1 MKKHGWIRWAR
12 IAAAALFSAVFAAA
26 FLGFAPAARALRI
39 EFAPTL
45 LRCVASFTFGA
56 LATLF
61 ALLLATWLFGR
72 FYCAVLCPLGIWQD
86 LATWLSRRKGRPE
99 RNHPRIRYFILGFAL
114 CALIGWV
121 LPFMVLDPYSNAG
134 RIVAGGFTFGALL
147 PLVLVTLLALWKKRL
162 YCTTL
167 CPVGT
172 LLGLAGA
179 RGLFRLQFTDKCV
192 KCGACVKSCPA
203 GCIDPAAG
211 TLDNERCVRCLNC
224 LSVCRLGGV
233 EFTARRRRVETPAVA
248 VEPEAKTVP
257 PDPARRE
264 FIANVFSLI
273 EGAMLGTLFTK
284 AAAIPMLVGKMTQ
297 EPGTGLILPPGA
309 GDEARFTMKCTACQ
323 LCTANCP
330 AGIIVPA
337 PGGYGPVRL
346 DLSRGACL
354 YDCDKCS
361 AVCPTGALVPL
372 GLEKKRRT
380 KIARAK
386 FDAAHCIVCQELK
399 KCGKC
404 AAACPAGA
412 IALRGKLGV
421 PKLDIEKCIG
431 CGACQAACPAKPDK
445 AMTVGPVPFQGTVN
459 ESQPTEEV

>member
-1 MKKHGWIRWAR
+1 MGKKRFLR
-12 IAAAALFSAVFAAA
+12 ILRIISAALFFAVTLAAFTGCFAAA
-26 FLGFAPAARALRI
+26 RAIRI
-39 EFAPTL
+39 EFAPAL

-56 LATLF
+56 LATLL

-72 FYCAVLCPLGIWQD
+72 FYCAALCPLGIWQD
-86 LATWLSRRKGRPE
+86 LAGWLSRRRGRPE
-99 RNHPRIRYFILGFAL
+99 RNHPRIRYFILGFSL
-114 CALIGWV
+114 SALIGWV
-121 LPFMVLDPYSNAG
+121 LPFMALDPYSNAG
-134 RIVAGGFTFGALL
+134 RIVAGGFMIGALT
-147 PLVLVTLLALWKKRL
+147 PLVLITALAIWKKRI

-172 LLGLAGA
+172 LLGLTAA

-192 KCGACVKSCPA
+192 KCGACVKVCPA

-233 EFTARRRRVETPAVA
+233 EFTVRRRRIEAPAVA
-248 VEPEAKTVP
+248 VEPEERPAP

-264 FIANVFSLI
+264 FLINCTAVFG
-273 EGAMLGTLFTK
+273 GAMLGTVFTR

-297 EPGTGLILPPGA
+297 ESGTGLILPPGA

-337 PGGYGPVRL
+337 PGGYGPVHL
-346 DLSRGACL
+346 DLSRGACR
-354 YDCDKCS
+354 YDCDRCS

-380 KIARAK
+380 RIARAK
-386 FDAAHCIVCQELK
+386 FDAEHCIVCQELK

-404 AAACPAGA
+404 AAACPTGA
-412 IALRGKLGV
+412 IRLRGKLGV
-421 PKLDIEKCIG
+421 PQLNADKCIG
-431 CGACQAACPAKPDK
+431 CGACQAACPAEPQK
-445 AMTVGPVPFQGTVN
+445 AMTVHSVG
-459 ESQPTEEV
+459 SQTTIEKPLPTEEV

>member
-1 MKKHGWIRWAR
+1 MKKHEWFRWVR
-12 IAAAALFSAVFAAA
+12 IAAAALFAAVFAAA
-26 FLGFAPAARALRI
+26 FLGCFTFARALRI
-39 EFAPTL
+39 EFAPAL
-45 LRCVASFTFGA
+45 LRCVASFSFGA
-56 LATLF
+56 LATLL

-72 FYCAVLCPLGIWQD
+72 FYCAALCPLGIWQD
-86 LATWLSRRKGRPE
+86 AVGRLSRRRGRPE

-114 CALIGWV
+114 SALIGWA

-134 RIVAGGFTFGALL
+134 RIVAGGFIIGALA
-147 PLVLVTLLALWKKRL
+147 PPVLITALAVWKKRL
-162 YCTTL
+162 YCTTI
-167 CPVGT
+167 CPVGA
-172 LLGLAGA
+172 LLGLTSA

-211 TLDNERCVRCLNC
+211 TLDNERCVRCMNC

-233 EFTARRRRVETPAVA
+233 EFTARRRRVETPAL
-248 VEPEAKTVP
+248 EPGANPAP
-257 PDPARRE
+257 PDRSRRE

-273 EGAMLGTLFTK
+273 EGALLGVVFSR
-284 AAAIPMLVGKMTQ
+284 AATIPMLVKKMTQ

-346 DLSRGACL
+346 DLSRGACR

-361 AVCPTGALVPL
+361 AVCPTGALLPL

-380 KIARAK
+380 RIARAK
-386 FDAAHCIVCQELK
+386 FDATHCIVCQELK

-412 IALRGKLGV
+412 ITLRGKLGV
-421 PKLDIEKCIG
+421 PKLDVEKCIG

-445 AMTVGPVPFQGTVN
+445 AMTVRSVPFQQTVK
-459 ESQPTEEV
+459 ESKPTEEV